1 MDNERGITML
11 LCYTH
16 GYEIIDNSFN
26 CRKFLQRKRKFSW
39 DGVWTLVILQYSHV
53 VYTSLS
59 ILNCP
64 TISVYQ
70 GDDSA
75 VRVVYV

>member
-1 MDNERGITML
+1 MVKSYVHIYLCVRKL
-11 LCYTH
+11 LR
-16 GYEIIDNSFN
+16 
-26 CRKFLQRKRKFSW
+26 RKWKFSW

-64 TISVYQ
+64 TIPVYQ
-70 GDDSA
+70 GDNSGVSA
-75 VRVVYV
+75 VLYFTMYKLAVNEY